1 MGFLQMKKWF
11 VISVALA
18 SLVSGANAYDYKVSA
33 LEIDQPWAPATAKGA
48 KVAAG
53 YLKITNTGTTPD
65 TLVGGTFTSSDRVEI
80 HQMSMDQGVMRMR
93 ELKSGLEI
101 KPGETVELKPGSY
114 HLMFVNLAR
123 PLAKGDHV
131 KGTLKFEKAGT
142 LEVEYSV
149 EPIGS
154 TSAQHHEHGMSH

>member
-53 YLKITNTGTTPD
+53 HLKITQNRTTPH
-65 TLVGGTFTSSDRVEI
+65 TLDGGTLTSSDRVELY
-80 HQMSMDQGVMRMR
+80 QKSMDQSHMR
-93 ELKSGLEI
+93 EREI
-101 KPGETVELKPGSY
+101 NTESENKPTETS
-114 HLMFVNLAR
+114 
-123 PLAKGDHV
+123 
-131 KGTLKFEKAGT
+131 
-142 LEVEYSV
+142 
-149 EPIGS
+149 
-154 TSAQHHEHGMSH
+154 